1 MYYTPNDY
9 GPGSGLAAVSF
20 IIVLVMYAFFNW
32 IVFAPIAG
40 FLAARFKRAVFPWV
54 FFSGFFPFIILW
66 LLAMGKREGVGAFK
80 KCSKCSELIEPDA
93 KLCPYCRTD
102 QYPDDVNVKKTMGLV
117 NQICPSCHAVN
128 SSDAKECFACGKEL

>member
-9 GPGSGLAAVSF
+9 GYGAGLAAVSF
-20 IIVLVMYAFFNW
+20 ITALVMYAFFNW

-66 LLAMGKREGVGAFK
+66 LLALGKREGVGAFK
-80 KCSKCSELIEPDA
+80 KCPQCEELISRVA
-93 KLCPYCRTD
+93 S
-102 QYPDDVNVKKTMGLV
+102 
-117 NQICPSCHAVN
+117 ICPHCHTDLYPEEKKE
-128 SSDAKECFACGKEL
+128 SD